1 MIAAAF
7 CALAAFARAEAPAL
21 SRPTAYVTD
30 LSGVFPPPRA
40 ARLNEKL
47 AAFERATSTQ
57 ILVYVASHVPDGT
70 TMEELSSRALRDW
83 GVGQKGRSNGVI
95 FFVFP
100 ADRKMRVEVGYG
112 LEGALPD
119 AIAHRITDEIVKPH
133 FRAGDFATGIEAGV
147 DAICAAA
154 RGEPFV
160 GTGQTASEGR
170 AAGGRTAIL
179 LVIFGVIALW
189 IVIAALRKRAFTSRR
204 ARVAGLDTA
213 PSTGA
218 QFIPIIPPVTTSY
231 SGSSSSSSSSPS
243 SSSGFDSS
251 SSSSSSSSD
260 FSGGGG
266 DGGGGG
272 SSDSW

>member
-1 MIAAAF
+1 MNRRSPLERRLVIAAAF

-30 LSGVFPPPRA
+30 VSGVFPPPRA

-57 ILVYVASHVPDGT
+57 ILVYVAPHVPDGT

-160 GTGQTASEGR
+160 GTGRTVSEGR
-170 AAGGRTAIL
+170 AG
-179 LVIFGVIALW
+179 
-189 IVIAALRKRAFTSRR
+189 
-204 ARVAGLDTA
+204 
-213 PSTGA
+213 
-218 QFIPIIPPVTTSY
+218 
-231 SGSSSSSSSSPS
+231 
-243 SSSGFDSS
+243 
-251 SSSSSSSSD
+251 
-260 FSGGGG
+260 
-266 DGGGGG
+266 
-272 SSDSW
+272 